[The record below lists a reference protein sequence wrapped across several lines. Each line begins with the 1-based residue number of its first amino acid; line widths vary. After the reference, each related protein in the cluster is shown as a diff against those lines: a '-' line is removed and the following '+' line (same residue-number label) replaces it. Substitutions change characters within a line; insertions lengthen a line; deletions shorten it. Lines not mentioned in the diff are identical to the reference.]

1 MLNEIRLCS
10 EDLDFLLEQRQEMIT
25 KLTNATGNIDRQ
37 PRGRKGNPFDAL
49 VILDDQIDRK
59 FSELVTLQVAAFHWM
74 YQCNDLTSIDRCII
88 LDRYFMGKSWD
99 QIANSLGVSLQ
110 TCYRSK
116 NKIKLLVK
124 GCG

>member
-10 EDLDFLLEQRQEMIT
+10 EDLDGLLDQRREMLSR
-25 KLTNATGNIDRQ
+25 LTSATGNIDKL
-37 PRGRKGNPFDAL
+37 PGERKGNPFDSL
-49 VILDDQIDRK
+49 IILDDRIDRK
-59 FSELVTLQVAAFHWM
+59 FSELLKLQVAAFHWM
-74 YQCNDLTSIDRCII
+74 YQCNDLTSFDRCII
-88 LDRYFMGKSWD
+88 LDRYYMGKSWD